1 MGEQEPWASCTPAA
15 PRQDAHA
22 AGDKSDLEKVKEDF
36 KASTTKFPDCVECYA
51 LYAKVLQETGDLEGA
66 DALYKKGAELNP
78 ANANLLVHR
87 ALLALQQTKNVNAA
101 QEATEAALKV
111 DDKCE
116 FAWETLGQI
125 QIQKDNMDEAVK
137 ASDKAIPLVNTEL
150 EMAHLFGLSESAKAK
165 SAARK
170 KLAELPTGMQ
180 DMGLD

>member
-1 MGEQEPWASCTPAA
+1 M
-15 PRQDAHA
+15 
-22 AGDKSDLEKVKEDF
+22 KEEF

-51 LYAKVLQETGDLEGA
+51 LYAKVLQETQDLEGA
-66 DALYKKGAELNP
+66 DALYKKGVELNP

-87 ALLALQQTKNVNAA
+87 ALLALQKTKDVNAA

-111 DDKCE
+111 DEKCE

-137 ASDKAIPLVNTEL
+137 AFDKVTYMKSKSYMKTPIMQAIPLVNTEL

>member
-1 MGEQEPWASCTPAA
+1 M
-15 PRQDAHA
+15 
-22 AGDKSDLEKVKEDF
+22 KEDF
-36 KASTTKFPDCVECYA
+36 KASTTKFPDCVESYA
-51 LYAKVLQETGDLEGA
+51 LYAKVLQETQDLEGA
-66 DALYKKGAELNP
+66 DALYKKGVELNP

-87 ALLALQQTKNVNAA
+87 ALLALQKTKDVNAA

-111 DDKCE
+111 DEKCE

-137 ASDKAIPLVNTEL
+137 AFDKVTYMKSKSYTKTPIMQAIPLVNTEL

>member
-1 MGEQEPWASCTPAA
+1 MNLQKLYTDFLS
-15 PRQDAHA
+15 AHA
-22 AGDKSDLEKVKEDF
+22 AGDKSGLEKVGDFVFMDERLQESMSQVKEDF

-66 DALYKKGAELNP
+66 DALYKKGVELNP

-137 ASDKAIPLVNTEL
+137 AFDKVMIKFAY
-150 EMAHLFGLSESAKAK
+150 
-165 SAARK
+165 
-170 KLAELPTGMQ
+170 
-180 DMGLD
+180 